1 MTGSLM
7 WLARSQCGILHFV
20 QDDIA
25 VFRVTPPWEGKG
37 EAFSLDFYVAKLLQR
52 FLALDFAVIYCHL
65 FLATPFISRTFTAHY
80 GRQIF
85 SCAAQVRF
93 LFFGEAL
100 RARRTFG
107 AEATPMC
114 HDDIN
119 ISYPAYLTSIIP
131 PYIWAHRR
139 ATTWWNRQGHHRRA
153 ARWQQI
159 SHYGALINLSS
170 SPITSSPPNMWIS
183 PQSPSI
189 QGDKSLFLGWHGS
202 EELWAV
208 SYESWVTIQLVI
220 ALANFDSAWSFT
232 NRNYHRFDKNLS

>member
-1 MTGSLM
+1 MPSVSDFAVESDV
-7 WLARSQCGILHFV
+7 WPH
-20 QDDIA
+20 IA
-25 VFRVTPPWEGKG
+25 SPGQGLQGGWPSR
-37 EAFSLDFYVAKLLQR
+37 LDFCCKVTTKIFGTWLCCHLPS
-52 FLALDFAVIYCHL
+52 FAVIYFSPPHSYHARL
-65 FLATPFISRTFTAHY
+65 QRIMDGKY
-80 GRQIF
+80 IF
-85 SCAAQVRF
+85 ARRRSDFCFSARRYARD
-93 LFFGEAL
+93 EHSAL
-100 RARRTFG
+100 RQRLCV
-107 AEATPMC
+107 MMIS
-114 HDDIN
+114 DIN

-189 QGDKSLFLGWHGS
+189 QGDKSLFFGWHGS

-220 ALANFDSAWSFT
+220 ALANFVSAWSFT
-232 NRNYHRFDKNLS
+232 IRNYHRFDKNLS

>member
-7 WLARSQCGILHFV
+7 WLARSLCGILRFT

-65 FLATPFISRTFTAHY
+65 LSFISRYSIHTTHVYSALWTVNILFA
-80 GRQIF
+80 RRRSDFCF
-85 SCAAQVRF
+85 SAKRYARD
-93 LFFGEAL
+93 EHSAL
-100 RARRTFG
+100 RQRLCV
-107 AEATPMC
+107 MMIS
-114 HDDIN
+114 DIN

-153 ARWQQI
+153 ARWQQTR
-159 SHYGALINLSS
+159 HHGALINLPS

-189 QGDKSLFLGWHGS
+189 QGDKSLFLGWHGRAKS
-202 EELWAV
+202 YELWV
-208 SYESWVTIQLVI
+208 MSRELPS
-220 ALANFDSAWSFT
+220 S
-232 NRNYHRFDKNLS
+232 LSLL

>member
-1 MTGSLM
+1 MCGLTSQV
-7 WLARSQCGILHFV
+7 LAR
-20 QDDIA
+20 
-25 VFRVTPPWEGKG
+25 
-37 EAFSLDFYVAKLLQR
+37 DFKAGGHPDLISAAKLLQR
-52 FLALDFAVIYCHL
+52 FLALDFAVIYFSLLHSHYARL
-65 FLATPFISRTFTAHY
+65 QRIIDSKYFLARRRSDFC
-80 GRQIF
+80 F
-85 SCAAQVRF
+85 SAKRYARD
-93 LFFGEAL
+93 EHSAL
-100 RARRTFG
+100 RQRLCV
-107 AEATPMC
+107 MMIS
-114 HDDIN
+114 DIN

-208 SYESWVTIQLVI
+208 SYESWVTIRLVI
-220 ALANFDSAWSFT
+220 ALANFVSACFT
-232 NRNYHRFDKNLS
+232 IRNYHRFDKNLS